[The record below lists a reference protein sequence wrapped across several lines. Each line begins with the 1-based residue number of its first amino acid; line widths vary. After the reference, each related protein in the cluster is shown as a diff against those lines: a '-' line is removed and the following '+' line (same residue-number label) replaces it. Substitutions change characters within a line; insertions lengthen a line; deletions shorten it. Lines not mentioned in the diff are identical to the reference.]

1 MKQLAFDF
9 GGHKTPTFREW
20 YSENS
25 HEKSKYGEKPYSES
39 EAKRV
44 YSNLIETG
52 FFKRGGYNAK
62 AS

>member
-25 HEKSKYGEKPYSES
+25 TEKARYGEKPYSEL
-39 EAKRV
+39 EAKKV
-44 YSNLIETG
+44 YSDLIANG
-52 FFKRGGYNAK
+52 FFKRGGYNA
-62 AS
+62 